1 MSHDLGQTRSNAGR
15 SSVYGYGLEELEQ
28 RLLLS
33 ASLYDAQDV
42 VEAVEAD
49 QAEVV
54 AAATSDLVF
63 GIDVSK
69 WQGTINW
76 TSVANNNDI
85 EFVWA
90 KATEGVDYTDPMW
103 YTNVVG
109 AHNAG
114 LYVGGYHFAT
124 PYTSGVNDAADE
136 ATDFYAAVDDYLT
149 DGYLRPVLDLEGSN
163 SLTVTQMSNWVHE
176 FMNTFA
182 TLSGGIVP
190 VIYTGT
196 TYATSELNS
205 SVNIYDL
212 WYPRWPSDPDFDN
225 PPAAPGIWNSY
236 DLWQYSSTTHVT
248 GIGSA
253 TSNVDGDVFLGNIDE
268 FISKY
273 VISTIP
279 DDHGD
284 DVASATAI
292 GLPSTTAGVLGK
304 TTDSDW
310 FELNLVSGVE
320 YTFSVLTDGLSS
332 AELRLRTNFGNE
344 IMMDSGPA
352 SGDTLAQITY
362 TPVSTQVYYLS
373 VDSSGIGGYEL
384 VVQEADYHGDSI
396 AEASDLNGGFALGG
410 LQTDSDKDYFFFN
423 ATAGKQYAIE
433 IISLDLADAVLNL
446 YNSGGAI
453 TAQQTGSGG
462 SSPLVHMDWS
472 ALGDGVMYISVSSNA
487 GTLGDYVI
495 TLVESEPQ
503 LEGDL
508 DGDGFVGLSDLDIV
522 LGAWNQSVTAGDW
535 LAGDPSGDG
544 FVGLDDLDIVLDNW
558 NAGTPPVED
567 SVSSELSETLAAAT
581 SEYILGTDVSVWQ
594 GTNNWASAAAS
605 GIEFAFI
612 RAVDRDGEI
621 DTKFYSNIVQAKA
634 AGIYAGAYQ
643 FVTPWT
649 DGYNDAVEEA
659 QLFASVI
666 APYLTDGYLRPVLD
680 IEAGPPHVPYPI
692 DLDNT
697 VLTNWIHDYMEEF
710 ERLTGVQPLIYC
722 NTYYAANAF
731 NSSVNQYDLWLAN
744 WTDDPDSPPGGNA
757 DGVWNGYDFWQ
768 YSGGGVSIPGI
779 GNAVDGD
786 VYFGTVAEMLAEYGI
801 TIEPDDHGNDDDSAT
816 LMAGVP
822 SATIGTIE
830 TIMDTDW
837 FKISLQAGTEYV
849 FSVIAGSASSAEVA
863 LYTQAGTQLASN
875 DGPASGGILAD
886 LSFTPSYADAY
897 YIRISGVDDV
907 GTYVLSIQEA
917 DDHGDTLAEATG
929 PVSSVAFGG
938 IQSNSDLDYFS
949 FNVSA
954 GMHYDIQVFDL
965 GIPDAT
971 ITLYDS
977 SGGYISDDSGS
988 NPSAVHAQVGYTASS
1003 DGVMYVAIGAQ
1014 TGSYGDYALMI
1025 NESVATLEGDIDG
1038 DGYVG
1043 LSDLDLVLG
1052 SWNQSVPP
1060 ADSAV
1065 DLSGDG
1071 YVGLDDLDIILANW
1085 NSGTQPASVSSA
1097 VTEPVTASSTEITAA
1112 STSVEASESIASS
1125 AMLAAWRSEAR
1136 SAFIEDDAAEFDPAI
1151 GLWE

>member
-1 MSHDLGQTRSNAGR
+1 MSYDLGQTRSNAGR
-15 SSVYGYGLEELEQ
+15 SSVYGNGLEELEQ

-42 VEAVEAD
+42 VQPAEAE

-85 EFVWA
+85 DFVWA
-90 KATEGVDYTDPMW
+90 KATEGVDYTDPKW
-103 YTNVVG
+103 YTNVAG

-236 DLWQYSSTTHVT
+236 DLWQYSSTTSVT
-248 GIGSA
+248 GISG
-253 TSNVDGDVFLGNIDE
+253 NVDGDVFLGNIDE

-273 VISTIP
+273 VISTVP

-284 DVASATAI
+284 DVASATVI
-292 GLPSTTAGVLGK
+292 GLPSTTAGVIGN
-304 TTDSDW
+304 TNDSDW
-310 FELNLVSGVE
+310 FEVTLEAGVE
-320 YTFSVLTDGLSS
+320 YSFSVLTDGLSS
-332 AELRLRTNFGNE
+332 AELRLRTNLGNQ
-344 IMMDSGPA
+344 ITMNSGPA

-362 TPVSTQVYYLS
+362 TPVSSQVYYLS
-373 VDSSGIGGYEL
+373 VDSSGIGSYNL
-384 VVQEADYHGDSI
+384 VVQEADDHGDSI
-396 AEASDLNGGFALGG
+396 AEATDLTSGLALGG
-410 LQTDSDKDYFFFN
+410 LQTATDKDYFFFN
-423 ATAGKQYAIE
+423 ATAGKQYTIE
-433 IISLDLADAVLNL
+433 IIGLDLTDAVLNL

-453 TAQQTGSGG
+453 TAQATGNGG

-472 ALGDGVMYISVSSNA
+472 ALGDGVMYISVYSNA
-487 GTLGDYVI
+487 GTLGDYAI
-495 TLVESEPQ
+495 TLVESDPQ
-503 LEGDL
+503 LIGDL
-508 DGDGFVGLSDLDIV
+508 DGDGFVGLSDMDIV

-544 FVGLDDLDIVLDNW
+544 FVGLDDLDIVLGNW
-558 NAGTPPVED
+558 NAGTAPVED
-567 SVSSELSETLAAAT
+567 AVSGELSETLAAAT
-581 SEYILGTDVSVWQ
+581 SGYILGIDVSVWQ
-594 GTNNWASAAAS
+594 GTINWPTVAAS
-605 GIEFAFI
+605 GREFAFI

-621 DTKFYSNIVQAKA
+621 DTRFYYNIVQAKA

-666 APYLTDGYLRPVLD
+666 APYLTDGYLRPVID
-680 IEAGPPHVPYPI
+680 IEAGPPHEPYPI

-710 ERLTGVQPLIYC
+710 ERLTGVQPLIYS
-722 NTYYAANAF
+722 NTYYATSAYT
-731 NSSVNQYDLWLAN
+731 SGVNVYDLWLAN
-744 WTDDPDSPPGGNA
+744 WTNDPDSPPGGNA

-768 YSGGGVSIPGI
+768 YSGGGDSVPGI
-779 GNAVDGD
+779 SGGVDGD
-786 VYFGTVAEMLAEYGI
+786 VFFGTVAEMLAEYGI
-801 TIEPDDHGNDDDSAT
+801 TTVPDDHGNDDDSAT
-816 LMAGVP
+816 VMASMP
-822 SATIGTIE
+822 SAAIGTID
-830 TIMDTDW
+830 TVMDTDW
-837 FKISLQAGTEYV
+837 FELSLESGTEYV
-849 FSVIAGSASSAEVA
+849 FSLIAGSASSAQIA

-875 DGPASGGILAD
+875 VGPASGGILAN
-886 LSFTPSYADAY
+886 LSFTPSYTDTY
-897 YIRISGVDDV
+897 YIRIAAIDDV
-907 GTYVLSIQEA
+907 GTYILSVQEA
-917 DDHGDTLAEATG
+917 DDHGDTIAEATG
-929 PVSSVAFGG
+929 PVSSAAFGG

-965 GIPDAT
+965 GIPDAA
-971 ITLYDS
+971 ITLYDG
-977 SGGYISDDSGS
+977 SGNYISDDSGS
-988 NPSAVHAQVGYTASS
+988 NTGGTHAQVGYNATS
-1003 DGVMYVAIGAQ
+1003 DGVMYVAISAQ
-1014 TGSYGDYALMI
+1014 IGSYGDYALLI
-1025 NESVATLEGDIDG
+1025 NESEPTLVGDIDG
-1038 DGYVG
+1038 DGFVG

-1052 SWNQSVPP
+1052 SWNQTVPP

-1071 YVGLDDLDIILANW
+1071 YVGLDDLDIVLANW
-1085 NSGTQPASVSSA
+1085 NAGTQPAAVGSA
-1097 VTEPVTASSTEITAA
+1097 VTEPVTASSTEATAA
-1112 STSVEASESIASS
+1112 STLDETPEPVASS

-1136 SAFIEDDAAEFDPAI
+1136 SAFVEEDAADYDPVI